1 MNIVQR
7 IAVVT
12 AIALAIPVAVL
23 MQAPQEAYAA
33 QQEQALLLTIPGN
46 PQAPADKGIKKR
58 MPVEVTGTIEQ
69 GHDAAGGSFW
79 VNGGK
84 KKQYTIRYL
93 FDLDDA
99 LQTELG
105 KLADSRTQVKV
116 KGTLKVWKDGSAVFD
131 DAKPVTIFK

>member
-12 AIALAIPVAVL
+12 AIALAIPIAVL
-23 MQAPQEAYAA
+23 TQAAKETYAA

-105 KLADSRTQVKV
+105 KIADSRTRVKV
-116 KGTLKVWKDGSAVFD
+116 RGILKVWKDGSAAFD
-131 DAKPVTIFK
+131 DAKPVTISK